1 MIFTRP
7 LAALVILLL
16 ALTACESPLP
26 QVSYPELR
34 FNHLPAIKLDVARI
48 EIIEQYSPPLKAPN
62 VEHLLPLAPATAM
75 RNWARDRLQAVGA
88 SGTARFIIIEAEVT
102 AVALTKKKGLKAAF
116 TLDQTARYNA
126 SLKARL
132 EVEIAGGLG
141 KGFATA
147 TATRHRTMP
156 EDMSINERDDA
167 LYTLIEGAAIDFNR
181 VMVKNID
188 AHLGPFRR

>member
-34 FNHLPAIKLDVARI
+34 LNHLPAIKLDVARI

-62 VEHLLPLAPATAM
+62 VEHLLPLAPATAI
-75 RNWARDRLQAVGA
+75 RNWARDRLHAVGA

-116 TLDQTARYNA
+116 TLDQ
-126 SLKARL
+126 LDQH
-132 EVEIAGGLG
+132 AGGLVG
-141 KGFATA
+141 DLC
-147 TATRHRTMP
+147 P
-156 EDMSINERDDA
+156 
-167 LYTLIEGAAIDFNR
+167 
-181 VMVKNID
+181 
-188 AHLGPFRR
+188 